1 MRLNMDRPEFCRLL
15 NLLIED
21 EKDAG
26 SKQYQDLISTVNVE
40 GDEER
45 MLVAAIESII
55 KDEKKHESMLRVF
68 KDLICDL
75 KYDL

>member
-1 MRLNMDRPEFCRLL
+1 MDRPEFCRLL

>member
-75 KYDL
+75 KYNL

>member
-1 MRLNMDRPEFCRLL
+1 LQAAQS
-15 NLLIED
+15 LIED

-26 SKQYQDLISTVNVE
+26 SKQYQDLISTVNVKAMRN
-40 GDEER
+40 GCFGCHRVHHQGREEAR
-45 MLVAAIESII
+45 VQ
-55 KDEKKHESMLRVF
+55 LRVF